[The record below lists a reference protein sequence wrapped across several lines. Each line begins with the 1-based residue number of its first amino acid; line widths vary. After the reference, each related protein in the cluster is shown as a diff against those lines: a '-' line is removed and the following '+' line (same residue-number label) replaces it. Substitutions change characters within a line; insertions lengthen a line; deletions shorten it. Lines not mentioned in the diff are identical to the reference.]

1 METKTSIF
9 SPALWRSVGK
19 LAKPFFTSRDMS
31 EVTVPF
37 TGSRI
42 KFNIQE
48 RVKAWG
54 LVVLLFLFLVGVN
67 KMNAMINGAY
77 GDFQNALPDA
87 AKDGS
92 LAAVAWNSLYFLAGI
107 FIAAVPV
114 VVFYAWLRSLL
125 VITWR
130 KWLTE
135 FMLKQ
140 YFTNRNYYRISTT
153 SLVDNPDERIA
164 NDVEGFVAGAL
175 TLVLAVVDA
184 FVTLFFFTQILWGLS
199 HSLTAVAILYSTF
212 GTLISA
218 WLSVKLIRFKFN
230 QQRFEADYRFSLIN
244 VRNNVEPIAFYQ
256 GEQAEW
262 KQLLQRFHAAIKN
275 NMSLIGYQRRVSFFT
290 TWFDYFVAIVPFAV
304 ILPIYLAGDVKI
316 GAFTQANMAFGQV
329 LGALAIVVS
338 QIGTI
343 SSFAAY
349 VTRLMGL
356 SDALNAKDLADT
368 DDHTAITTTIGS
380 KIALNNVS
388 LSTPDY
394 KRLLAKG
401 VTLEVPLGTGII
413 IKGPSGSGKS
423 SLLRAIAGL
432 WRSGEGEI
440 VRPELTSLMFLS
452 QKPYMSLGNLRDQL
466 LYPTVRTDVS
476 DAELVEALKAAN
488 VGDLATRY
496 AGGLDG
502 RPGTGAAGDDNGIGV
517 HRQWS
522 DELSPGE
529 QQRLAFARLLIAK
542 PKFVFLD
549 EATSALDIANEE
561 LLYRTLQTIGA
572 TYVSVGHRPSLDGYH
587 QQALTL
593 TGNGGWELV
602 DHKVAGKLQ

>member
-1 METKTSIF
+1 MDTKTSIF
-9 SPALWRSVGK
+9 SLALWRSVGK
-19 LAKPFFTSRDMS
+19 LAKPFFTSRDVS

-37 TGSRI
+37 TFSRI

-48 RVKAWG
+48 RFKAWG
-54 LVVLLFLFLVGVN
+54 LVALLFMFLVGVN

-87 AKDGS
+87 AKDSS
-92 LAAVAWNSLYFLAGI
+92 LADVAWSNLYFLAVI

-114 VVFYAWLRSLL
+114 VVIYSWLRSLL
-125 VITWR
+125 VIVWR
-130 KWLTE
+130 KWLSE

-140 YFTNRNYYRISTT
+140 YFSNRNYYRISSS

-164 NDVEGFVAGAL
+164 NDVEGFVGGAL

-184 FVTLFFFTQILWGLS
+184 VVTLFFFTQILYALS

-212 GTLISA
+212 GTLISV
-218 WLSVKLIRFKFN
+218 WLSVRLIRFKYN
-230 QQRFEADYRFSLIN
+230 QQRLEADYRFSLIN

-256 GEQAEW
+256 GEKAEW

-290 TWFDYFVAIVPFAV
+290 TWFDYFVAIVPFAI
-304 ILPIYLAGDVKI
+304 ILPIYLHGDVKI

-356 SDALNAKDLADT
+356 QDALNSKDLADT
-368 DDHTAITTTIGS
+368 DGHTAIITTIGNE
-380 KIALNNVS
+380 IALKSVTLN
-388 LSTPDY
+388 TPDY
-394 KRLLAKG
+394 KRLLAKD
-401 VTLEVPLGTGII
+401 VTAEVPLGTGII

-432 WRSGEGEI
+432 WRSGSGEI
-440 VRPELTSLMFLS
+440 VRPELSSLMFLS
-452 QKPYMSLGNLRDQL
+452 QKPYMSLGTLREQL

-476 DAELVEALKAAN
+476 DEQLIDALKRAN
-488 VGDLATRY
+488 VGELATRY

-502 RPGTGAAGDDNGIGV
+502 RPGTGDGAADTGV

-593 TGNGGWELV
+593 TGNGGWELI
-602 DHKVAGKLQ
+602 DHKAESESRK

>member
-9 SPALWRSVGK
+9 SLSLWRSVIA
-19 LAKPFFTSRDMS
+19 LAKPFFTSRAKS
-31 EVTVPF
+31 EMTVPIPF
-37 TGSRI
+37 FPI
-42 KFNIQE
+42 KFNVQD

-54 LVVLLFLFLVGVN
+54 LVGLLFLFLVGVN

-92 LAAVAWNSLYFLAGI
+92 LAAVAWNNLYFLAGI

-114 VVFYAWLRSLL
+114 VVIYAWLRGLL
-125 VITWR
+125 VIVWR

-140 YFTNRNYYRISTT
+140 YFTNRNYYRISAS

-164 NDVEGFVAGAL
+164 NDVEGYVGGAL
-175 TLVLAVVDA
+175 TLVLSVVDA
-184 FVTLFFFTQILWGLS
+184 VVTLFFFTQILYGLS

-218 WLSVKLIRFKFN
+218 WLSVRLIRFKYN
-230 QQRFEADYRFSLIN
+230 QQRLEADYRYGLIN
-244 VRNNVEPIAFYQ
+244 LRNNVEPIAFYQ
-256 GEQAEW
+256 GEKAEW

-304 ILPIYLAGDVKI
+304 ILPIYLHGDVKI

-329 LGALAIVVS
+329 LGALAIFVS

-349 VTRLMGL
+349 VTRLTGL
-356 SDALNAKDLADT
+356 QNALDAKDLADT
-368 DDHTAITTTIGS
+368 SGHTAITTTIGD
-380 KIALNNVS
+380 KIALNGVT
-388 LSTPDY
+388 LMTPDY
-394 KRLLAKG
+394 KRLLVKN
-401 VTLEVPLGTGII
+401 VSTEVPLGTGII

-432 WRSGEGEI
+432 WRSGKGDI
-440 VRPELTSLMFLS
+440 TRPELTSLMFLS
-452 QKPYMSLGNLRDQL
+452 QKPYMSLGSLRDQL
-466 LYPTVRTDVS
+466 LYPHVRTDLS
-476 DAELVEALKAAN
+476 DADLIAALEQAN
-488 VGDLATRY
+488 VGFLATRY
-496 AGGLDG
+496 PGGLDG
-502 RPGTGAAGDDNGIGV
+502 FPGEGQEGVFRP
-517 HRQWS
+517 WS

-529 QQRLAFARLLIAK
+529 QQRLAFARLLIAR

-587 QQALTL
+587 HQSLTL
-593 TGNGGWELV
+593 AGDGKWEL
-602 DHKVAGKLQ
+602 LQNTKK

>member
-1 METKTSIF
+1 
-9 SPALWRSVGK
+9 
-19 LAKPFFTSRDMS
+19 
-31 EVTVPF
+31 
-37 TGSRI
+37 
-42 KFNIQE
+42 
-48 RVKAWG
+48 
-54 LVVLLFLFLVGVN
+54 LVGVN

-87 AKDGS
+87 AKDAA
-92 LAAVAWNSLYFLAGI
+92 LAGVAWNNLYFLAGI

-114 VVFYAWLRSLL
+114 VVFYAWLRGLL
-125 VITWR
+125 VIVWR

-140 YFTNRNYYRISTT
+140 YFTNRNYYRISAN

-164 NDVEGFVAGAL
+164 NDVEGYVSGAL
-175 TLVLAVVDA
+175 TLVLSVVDA
-184 FVTLFFFTQILWGLS
+184 VVTLFFFTQILYGLS

-218 WLSVKLIRFKFN
+218 WLSVRLIRFKYN
-230 QQRFEADYRFSLIN
+230 QQRLEADYRYGLIN
-244 VRNNVEPIAFYQ
+244 LRNNVEPIAFYQ
-256 GEQAEW
+256 GEKAEW

-304 ILPIYLAGDVKI
+304 ILPIYLHGDVKI

-329 LGALAIVVS
+329 LGALAIFVS
-338 QIGTI
+338 QLGTI

-349 VTRLMGL
+349 VTRLTGL
-356 SDALNAKDLADT
+356 QNALDAKDLADT
-368 DDHTAITTTIGS
+368 SGHTAITTTIGE
-380 KIALNNVS
+380 KIALNGVT
-388 LSTPDY
+388 LMTPDY
-394 KRLLAKG
+394 KRLLVKD
-401 VTLEVPLGTGII
+401 VSTEVPLGTGII

-432 WRSGEGEI
+432 WRSGEGNI
-440 VRPELTSLMFLS
+440 TRPELTSLMFLS
-452 QKPYMSLGNLRDQL
+452 QKPYMSLGSLRDQL
-466 LYPTVRTDVS
+466 LYPHVRTDLS
-476 DAELVEALKAAN
+476 DADLVAALEQAN
-488 VGDLATRY
+488 VGFLATRY
-496 AGGLDG
+496 PGGLDG
-502 RPGTGAAGDDNGIGV
+502 FPGEGQEGVFRP
-517 HRQWS
+517 WS

-529 QQRLAFARLLIAK
+529 QQRLAFARLLIAR

-587 QQALTL
+587 HQSLTL
-593 TGNGGWELV
+593 VGDGKWELLENT
-602 DHKVAGKLQ
+602 KK